1 LICFFAATK
10 KARTMRE
17 QRHYEVVLGATIC
30 VTMDYVTTNHHFL
43 RGNIRAIYAKKYD
56 SNTYTTS
63 V

>member
-1 LICFFAATK
+1 
-10 KARTMRE
+10 MRE